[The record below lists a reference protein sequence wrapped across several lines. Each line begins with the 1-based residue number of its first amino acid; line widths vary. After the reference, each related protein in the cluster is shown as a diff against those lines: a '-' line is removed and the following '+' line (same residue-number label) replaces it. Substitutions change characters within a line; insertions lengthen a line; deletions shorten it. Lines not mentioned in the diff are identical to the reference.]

1 MTDTYTH
8 KYTHYTTM
16 GATMAPRVADAE
28 GFVVYRADFQSL
40 PANTW
45 TAGER
50 WIDEQER
57 RIEQAR

>member
-1 MTDTYTH
+1 MTH

-16 GATMAPRVADAE
+16 GATMEPDVADAE

-40 PANTW
+40 PVNTW
-45 TAGER
+45 TPGER